1 MPPRPSMR
9 PKKTPEIIPILSG
22 IRSVAY
28 ISTDGAPH
36 TVWADFN
43 ENDDQYFGIPFWGT
57 DSKEFFITREP
68 RIQNTLELYS
78 VSAIDGSKKH
88 IYTEVYISLPA
99 GHNGRAGLDQIYK
112 HLNRKELED
121 FKAWLRYLCD
131 K

>member
-1 MPPRPSMR
+1 MFLLLFLRVGQ
-9 PKKTPEIIPILSG
+9 KSG
-22 IRSVAY
+22 HDAEKWQI
-28 ISTDGAPH
+28 GAGI
-36 TVWADFN
+36 
-43 ENDDQYFGIPFWGT
+43 ENDDQYFGIPFWGA
-57 DSKEFFITREP
+57 DSKEFFIAREP

>member
-1 MPPRPSMR
+1 MLVLSASHPKNAEPMPPRPSMR
-9 PKKTPEIIPILSG
+9 PKITPEIIPILSG

-36 TVWADFN
+36 TVWADFD
-43 ENDDQYFGIPFWGT
+43 ENDDQYFGIPFW
-57 DSKEFFITREP
+57 
-68 RIQNTLELYS
+68 
-78 VSAIDGSKKH
+78 A
-88 IYTEVYISLPA
+88 A